1 MKVVLATAYWP
12 NLHYMFYIL
21 NAGSVT
27 IEQFENFQKQ
37 SFRNRT
43 TILTANGLL
52 NLSIPVKNQTIKELT
67 KDIQISYQENWHI
80 KHWRAIESAYKNS
93 PYFDFFEDDIKYF
106 YDRHF
111 DGLLDYNTQ
120 QLKVILKLLRIK
132 KEISFTSVF
141 TKGTEKDV
149 LDLRTSIHP
158 KVDFHLNEILIP
170 ILETPYYQTFGDKF
184 PFQKNLSILD
194 LLFNKGLETKEILTQ
209 IKQ

>member
-1 MKVVLATAYWP
+1 MKVLLATAYWP

-21 NAGSVT
+21 NAENIN

-43 TILTANGLL
+43 CILTANGLL
-52 NLSIPVKNQTIKELT
+52 NLSIPVKNQAIKEFT

-120 QLKVILKLLRIK
+120 QLKLILKLLRIK
-132 KEISFTSVF
+132 KEINFTTIF
-141 TKGTEKDV
+141 KKETETDV
-149 LDLRTSIHP
+149 LDLRASIHP
-158 KVDFHLNEILIP
+158 KVDFHLDKSASLN
-170 ILETPYYQTFGDKF
+170 LERPYYQTFGEKF
-184 PFQKNLSILD
+184 PFQKNISILD

-209 IKQ
+209 IK